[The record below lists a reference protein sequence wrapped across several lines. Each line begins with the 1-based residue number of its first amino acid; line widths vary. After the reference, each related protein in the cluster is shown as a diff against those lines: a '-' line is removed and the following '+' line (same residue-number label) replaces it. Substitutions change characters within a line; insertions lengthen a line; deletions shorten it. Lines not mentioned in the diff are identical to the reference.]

1 LAQKFPLDLY
11 LTQGSVYETGKR
23 EALVVEKIGTD
34 GTTWATPPHLRIDD
48 KPLGDIIQDLCP
60 LHQIAAR
67 FVPLLDLGPL
77 YYVVPPETEV
87 IVEGAAGDII
97 RCKGYLLKLAVGEAM
112 PTDLMARFKAQ
123 PSHYMTYLRGTYS
136 HGTDTAL
143 VKDAEVEVIS
153 YTPKTTE
160 RAVLKGL
167 LMAKVANYTEAEQ
180 DLAVRIYLTPPG
192 APLDFILEKTKTGGL
207 DFTSLPYPPGSPT
220 GEVADYQGF
229 HLPPV
234 EVGGDVTVS
243 IKARNISGGAIS
255 PAAGTSL
262 DFDILVGMEFQTG
275 L

>member
-1 LAQKFPLDLY
+1 MAEQFPLDLY
-11 LTQGSVYETGKR
+11 LTQGSDYETGKR
-23 EALVVEKIGTD
+23 EALVIQKIGTD
-34 GTTWATPPHLRIDD
+34 GTTWATPPHLVIDN
-48 KPLGDIIQDLCP
+48 KPLGEIIQDYAP

-67 FVPLLDLGPL
+67 FVPLLELGEL
-77 YYVVPPETEV
+77 FYVVPPETQ
-87 IVEGAAGDII
+87 IRVEGASGDII
-97 RCKGYLLKLAVGEAM
+97 RCKGYLLKLAPAEVL
-112 PTDLMARFKAQ
+112 PTDLLARFNAQ
-123 PSHYMTYLRGTYS
+123 PKHYLTYLRDTYS

-143 VKDAEVEVIS
+143 VADAEVEVIS

-160 RAVLKGL
+160 KAILKGL

-229 HLPPV
+229 QLPPV

-243 IKARNISGGAIS
+243 IRARNISGGTIS

-262 DFDILVGMEFQTG
+262 EFDILVGMEFQTG